1 MRNQHS
7 YSRSHCLHSG
17 TCAALVCFLAS
28 SLLLVLVLAASLL
41 ALRCMLLTSLSS
53 EFFARACSWPYAC
66 MRSSGLTSSC
76 LASHKGASVLF
87 LHFSLARL
95 ARSLPRAHSRVPSL
109 LPVHALHSVCC
120 RSRVP
125 PLLSLLPVHALHSV
139 CCRSRVPPL
148 LPVHA
153 LHSVCCPLPL
163 LRVQRCVPAPHP
175 EVTSSCAT
183 RSALHSAFFY
193 SSSALL
199 RNTCSRYARAKRS
212 RLQLP

>member
-139 CCRSRVPPL
+139 CC
-148 LPVHA
+148 
-153 LHSVCCPLPL
+153 PLPL

>member
-1 MRNQHS
+1 
-7 YSRSHCLHSG
+7 
-17 TCAALVCFLAS
+17 
-28 SLLLVLVLAASLL
+28 
-41 ALRCMLLTSLSS
+41 MLLTSLSS

-95 ARSLPRAHSRVPSL
+95 ARSLPRAHSRVPSLLPVHALHSVCCRSRVPSL

>member
-125 PLLSLLPVHALHSV
+125 PLL
-139 CCRSRVPPL
+139 
-148 LPVHA
+148 PVHA

>member
-120 RSRVP
+120 
-125 PLLSLLPVHALHSV
+125 
-139 CCRSRVPPL
+139 
-148 LPVHA
+148 
-153 LHSVCCPLPL
+153 PLPL